1 MKSIIYSIYIDIEEE
16 NLEKNNSYVG
26 DDIPKSL
33 RTKIELKKHYENL
46 VKNKENYAKSCKSDY
61 KVFGNDE
68 KYQNFV
74 KYFKKFNNLE
84 FDIINFYKIYLFE
97 ELSKEYDQVLY
108 LDLDVIIKTDENF
121 FEKFN
126 SDQIY
131 AYAPDCSQQNIWR
144 ENWVRKYLIKEDTFD
159 DVAKKYL
166 EKQNMYVKNM
176 AKNAMLATQLKKGS
190 NYLLNTAILSSN
202 SKTIKQ
208 IKFFDNITQH
218 VKYFNDA
225 KDDNFFG
232 EELTKLFFINNEVFF
247 SFVIE
252 NYNLPFYNIDEQ
264 WHYMLINKQSY
275 NTKKFNNAKFIHVID
290 KNFDRVFKICGIKK

>member
-26 DDIPKSL
+26 NDIRKSL

-131 AYAPDCSQQNIWR
+131 AYAPDCSQQNIW
-144 ENWVRKYLIKEDTFD
+144 KEHWIRRYVKGEVTFD
-159 DVAKKYL
+159 DVVSKHL
-166 EKQNMYVKNM
+166 EKHNMYVKNM
-176 AKNAMLATQLKKGS
+176 AKKAMLATQLKTGS
-190 NYLLNTAILSSN
+190 EKFINTAILSGKSN
-202 SKTIKQ
+202 TIQQ
-208 IKFFDNITQH
+208 INFFNNIENH
-218 VKYFNDA
+218 INYFNDM
-225 KDDNFFG
+225 KHDNFFG
-232 EELTKLFFINNEVFF
+232 KELTKLFFVNNEVFF

-252 NYNLPFYNIDEQ
+252 NYNIPFQSLTEN
-264 WHYMLINKQSY
+264 WHYMLLNKQSY
-275 NTKKFNNAKFIHVID
+275 NTEKFNNSKFIHVID